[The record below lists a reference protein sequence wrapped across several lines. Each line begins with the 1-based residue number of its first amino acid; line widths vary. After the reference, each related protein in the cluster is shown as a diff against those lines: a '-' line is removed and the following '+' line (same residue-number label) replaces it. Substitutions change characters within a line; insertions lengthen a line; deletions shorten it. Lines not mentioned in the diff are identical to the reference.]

1 MTADPQAQSG
11 SAAPR
16 LARAAFRGPFA
27 RWPRT
32 SDAALAVVTFLA
44 TVFLTENPDQDLSV
58 RALTDVPL
66 PAFGVFAVASGA
78 LLWRRKRPLEVMAVT
93 MAAWGVSLAFGFG
106 GVPAQGVAVYSA
118 GRYVTDRRWSGYGL
132 AASVAVTVV
141 DAASSGPLTDVP
153 IAVFLTFALWYAG
166 VRVRNRGERS
176 ALLARERV
184 AEERRVLAEERA
196 RIARE
201 LHDVVAHRVSMMTV
215 QAGAAKTVAVDDPQ
229 AAVAAM
235 AAVEQAGREALSELR
250 HLLGVL
256 RPDTES
262 GGLGPQPGLADV
274 PRLVEEFQAAG
285 LDVSLTTNGLVAG
298 LPAQVDLSAYR
309 IVQEALTNV
318 LKHAGPGTRTQ
329 VRLTI
334 DGRHDDHH
342 LAVHVLDDGNGSP
355 VLPWSGGGRRHGI
368 VGMRER
374 ALLLGGRLDAGPR
387 PGGGFQVDA
396 HLPVGPVESVGEVTG

>member
-1 MTADPQAQSG
+1 MTADAQAQSG
-11 SAAPR
+11 RAAPR
-16 LARAAFRGPFA
+16 LARTAFRGPFA

-44 TVFLTENPDQDLSV
+44 TVFLSDNPDQDLSV

-78 LLWRRKRPLEVMAVT
+78 LLWRRKRPVEVLAVT
-93 MAAWGVSLAFGFG
+93 MTAWGVSLAFGFG
-106 GVPAQGVAVYSA
+106 GVAAQGIAVYGV
-118 GRYVTDRRWSGYGL
+118 GRYVTDRRWSGYGV

-141 DAASSGPLTDVP
+141 DAVRSGPLTEVP

-166 VRVRNRGERS
+166 VRVRNRGERA

-274 PRLVEEFQAAG
+274 PGLVEKFQAAG
-285 LDVSLTTNGLVAG
+285 LDVSLTTNGMVAG
-298 LPAQVDLSAYR
+298 LPAQVDLSVYR

-318 LKHAGPGTRTQ
+318 LKHAGPRTRTQ

-334 DGRHDDHH
+334 DGRHDDQH

-355 VLPWSGGGRRHGI
+355 VLPGSSGGRRHGI

-374 ALLLGGRLDAGPR
+374 ALLLGGRLDASPR

-396 HLPVGPVESVGEVTG
+396 HLPVGSVGEETG